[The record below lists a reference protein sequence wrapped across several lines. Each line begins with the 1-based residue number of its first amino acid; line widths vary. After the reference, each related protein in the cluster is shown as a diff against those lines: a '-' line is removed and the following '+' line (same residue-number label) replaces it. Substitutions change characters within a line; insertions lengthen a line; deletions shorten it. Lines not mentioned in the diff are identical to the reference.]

1 MMNIVGSFLP
11 IIFLFIIF
19 LFFSICYIFF
29 RLFLDV
35 WHKDGYV
42 FYMRS
47 NGLSEWKVYM
57 GFGRAA
63 V

>member
-11 IIFLFIIF
+11 IIFFVCYVFI
-19 LFFSICYIFF
+19 FFNMLYFF
-29 RLFLDV
+29 RLFPDV

-47 NGLSEWKVYM
+47 NGLSEW
-57 GFGRAA
+57 
-63 V
+63 